1 MTLSRPHPSSSSK
14 RKERAQL
21 SCQFC
26 RTKKYSYPFPVIFTI
41 SYLLT
46 FDRLKCD
53 RAQPCGNCVRRGL
66 ASSCQFTRSAAEP
79 PQRSVSIPSEAEQM
93 RNRIQELEQLLISL
107 RSFGASSRPDAEQN
121 EDSHSSLGYEQTTLL
136 TPLSRDDHSLSESSD
151 KICNA
156 VGRMTIVNQQTV
168 YVSDS
173 HWSAILEKVSNIR
186 SMTNR

>member
-26 RTKKYSYPFPVIFTI
+26 RTKKYSYPSLVNFTV

-79 PQRSVSIPSEAEQM
+79 PQRSVSTSSEAEQM

-107 RSFGASSRPDAEQN
+107 RSFGTSSRSDAEQN
-121 EDSHSSLGYEQTTLL
+121 EDSHLSAHSSLGYEQTTVL
-136 TPLSRDDHSLSESSD
+136 TPLSRDDHGLSESPD
-151 KICNA
+151 KI
-156 VGRMTIVNQQTV
+156 
-168 YVSDS
+168 
-173 HWSAILEKVSNIR
+173 
-186 SMTNR
+186 